1 MTIAPRSAGV
11 DPAGLLRRLPRQG
24 SEHDLELGGLLGLG
38 LLLLLVLTG
47 RDLDLLPSPV
57 RLSIVL
63 AWPVV
68 VYAFA
73 ISGRAWMPV
82 GFVVV
87 AAVAL
92 RLNELLAYGG
102 SDVLDATTEGLGVL
116 LSGASPYGHYYTMT
130 SPQGQPMPY
139 PPAALLL
146 HLPGY
151 LLGGKLGVFLN
162 EAAFAGVTMAV
173 LAGLAARVSWTLG
186 LPALAV
192 YASLGNMIYTSADGS
207 NDTST
212 GATLILAVVALIW
225 AWDGGW
231 DRRRMLVAGL
241 AAALALA
248 TKQTTIFVVLLLA
261 VAAWQMAGRRVAARY
276 IGIVAAALLAV
287 SVPFLLLGPIEYLR
301 GLVAFAGVH
310 MDVYG
315 WNIWSFAQG
324 MQLPVLDVAP
334 AAVLNVGLT
343 ITALVIVLRHRMSS
357 VVHATF
363 FGTLITLVL
372 FLTARWSSFSYFAM
386 IAPLLLALPLLAAW
400 TARGPTVTA
409 GPDAAADPDF
419 EMIDVRT
426 R

>member
-1 MTIAPRSAGV
+1 
-11 DPAGLLRRLPRQG
+11 
-24 SEHDLELGGLLGLG
+24 
-38 LLLLLVLTG
+38 
-47 RDLDLLPSPV
+47 
-57 RLSIVL
+57 
-63 AWPVV
+63 
-68 VYAFA
+68 
-73 ISGRAWMPV
+73 
-82 GFVVV
+82 
-87 AAVAL
+87 
-92 RLNELLAYGG
+92 
-102 SDVLDATTEGLGVL
+102 
-116 LSGASPYGHYYTMT
+116 
-130 SPQGQPMPY
+130 MPY

-363 FGTLITLVL
+363 FGTLVTLVL